1 MDARRMLTFREVAR
15 NRSFSRAA
23 AALSLTQPAVSQQ
36 VAALERVLGVP
47 LLVRGPGGP
56 VPTEAGDLLLAH
68 ADAVA
73 ERLALADTQL
83 AELADAARHHLR
95 LGAFPSAMATLVPD
109 AIQALQDRDPA
120 VRVDVT
126 EGTGAALAAAV
137 ARGELHLA
145 LVFEDARTAVD
156 PGGARRELLFE
167 ERFVVALSPA
177 HPLAGRQ
184 RIRLADVAGERWTAP
199 SRSGLVA
206 RAIRDAG
213 VEPEIPYVT
222 SDPLAIRRL
231 VASGLAVALMPR
243 LLAGTMTGIATVEVA
258 DSPARRVEV
267 LTPEGRRHPLVE
279 PFVAALPRD

>member
-1 MDARRMLTFREVAR
+1 MDPRRILTFREVAR
-15 NRSFSRAA
+15 HRSFSRAA

-56 VPTEAGDLLLAH
+56 VPTEAGELLLVH

-73 ERLALADTQL
+73 DRLALAGAQL
-83 AELADAARHHLR
+83 AELAEAARHHLR

-109 AIQALQDRDPA
+109 AIQALQDREPA

-126 EGTGAALAAAV
+126 EGTGSALEAAV

-145 LVFEDARTAVD
+145 LVFEDARSA
-156 PGGARRELLFE
+156 PGAGAARRDLLFE
-167 ERFVVALSPA
+167 ERFVVALAPG
-177 HPLAGRQ
+177 HPLAGRA

-213 VEPEIPYVT
+213 AEPEIPYVT
-222 SDPLAIRRL
+222 ADPLAIRRL
-231 VASGLAVALMPR
+231 VAAGLAVALMPR
-243 LLAGTMTGIATVEVA
+243 LLAGSMTGIATVEVA
-258 DSPARRVEV
+258 DSPRRRVEV
-267 LTPEGRRHPLVE
+267 VTPQGRRHPLVE